1 MEGLLG
7 HDDAEL
13 LVGDSA
19 EPNAEDGR
27 KDAEYVLVGDN
38 RSPRIVVGVLGC
50 ELPSLIPS
58 RPFPGVS
65 NGVLPDDEAQ
75 EVGGYMLGEIRLSS
89 RRGGISRCRF
99 GGLFCSL
106 PLSFSG
112 IEGGVAVSA
121 DGGGGVMPP
130 SGGTGGRDRSE
141 NDELNN
147 AHIWGSGLGI
157 GLSMGFCFGSINGS
171 GLVSEDAL
179 EDEASTSTGMRVLQ
193 LSAWFSGKITSLRKI
208 QLSATITLQ
217 WTSGPKGKT
226 YQIALIHPALSL
238 TDLAANFSLG
248 LLPLNF
254 NSNTFGPP
262 PTPSFPCP

>member
-38 RSPRIVVGVLGC
+38 RPPRIVVGVLGC

-65 NGVLPDDEAQ
+65 NGVLPGDDAQ

-106 PLSFSG
+106 SLSFSG

-121 DGGGGVMPP
+121 DGGGGVVPP

-147 AHIWGSGLGI
+147 AHIRGSGLGI
-157 GLSMGFCFGSINGS
+157 GLSIGFCVGNANGS
-171 GLVSEDAL
+171 GLVSEDAF
-179 EDEASTSTGMRVLQ
+179 EDEASTSTGVRVLP
-193 LSAWFSGKITSLRKI
+193 LSAWFSGKITSLQKT
-208 QLSATITLQ
+208 QLSATIILQ
-217 WTSGPKGKT
+217 WPSGSKGKT

-248 LLPLNF
+248 LLPLNC

-262 PTPSFPCP
+262 PTPSFPCS